1 MEKLLKRDKN
11 WHVSHSDETF
21 LCLARE
27 TTTVCPRYSRS
38 GGRVREK
45 RGWYVWVG
53 WGLVTL
59 VLVRPGDP
67 SKTGAKGFPLSWLQ
81 DSLHLLIRMKHD
93 SYLWLFPL
101 LNPPRKSLCF
111 SEIKSEWNKEKVRV
125 STGAFCYRISLKPF
139 QAPRIEPKG
148 YPVIPTPGLNI
159 KVCEK
164 MNHLETW
171 CPRRALLL

>member
-1 MEKLLKRDKN
+1 MYHIPMRHFSALLEKPLLFVQDIPG
-11 WHVSHSDETF
+11 V
-21 LCLARE
+21 
-27 TTTVCPRYSRS
+27 
-38 GGRVREK
+38 G
-45 RGWYVWVG
+45 VG
-53 WGLVTL
+53 WGRREDDTSGWDEDLWRSCWWDPGTL
-59 VLVRPGDP
+59 PRLGQRASRWVDFRIL
-67 SKTGAKGFPLSWLQ
+67 W
-81 DSLHLLIRMKHD
+81 HLLIQMKHD